1 LHLPSTKS
9 NGFLLK
15 HSKCPSLIH
24 LSPGSIKVTPK
35 IGTKMLAVMLD
46 LWKKTEQTL
55 MADNNKLDAKLK
67 ESQKVKKNLSYKF

>member
-1 LHLPSTKS
+1 
-9 NGFLLK
+9 
-15 HSKCPSLIH
+15 
-24 LSPGSIKVTPK
+24 
-35 IGTKMLAVMLD
+35 MLAVMLD